1 MQSGYVLLQVRAVF
15 RSSHFINAC
24 RGVFPQLVKGFRE
37 EVLVHVMS
45 QGGEHHSRLPF
56 CLFRNLCESR

>member
-1 MQSGYVLLQVRAVF
+1 MQVGYVLLQFQPVF
-15 RSSHFINAC
+15 RNSHFINAR

-45 QGGEHHSRLPF
+45 QGGEHHFRLPF
-56 CLFRNLCESR
+56 